1 MWVNCKRD
9 KANVNEIRSLYF
21 STQNAILAKEK
32 NSSRECEIFDGEEIK
47 DVNKNY
53 ASEA

>member
-9 KANVNEIRSLYF
+9 KANVNEIRF
-21 STQNAILAKEK
+21 AIFFNTKRYSCKIK